1 MRTQIQKFTS
11 LILALLLCLSL
22 SAPAF
27 AEQRAEDS
35 WYYDA
40 VQWSLEEGLIA
51 SSGEAEFDAGQAIT
65 GEELSEI
72 LTRLTGSGA
81 GSGTSALTRIE
92 ALSMLSDALRPSL
105 AYDGWHPF
113 TDTADEASA
122 VLSWAWQEG
131 IINGTSAAAFSPDAV
146 CTRAQALTML
156 YRWAQR
162 HPTYA
167 LESVYTVET
176 QGIGLTGIGNAREL
190 GGYVAEDG
198 RTVKH
203 GVLLRS
209 AKPGDGTAEDLERL
223 RETYHLTVLADF
235 RGDSE
240 VAQAPDPE
248 IDGVTNLWLP
258 IMDAELTAKRSAAM
272 AENLAAKGTDYRSA
286 DSLTLLSA
294 AADAGFIN
302 DRMYIE
308 FLGGNE
314 GKAGYR
320 ALFEELLSLP
330 EGQSLLF
337 HCTQGKDRT
346 GVAAMLILSALGVDE
361 DTILRDY
368 LLTNEFN
375 AQKIAAERKMLT
387 EAGFSLE
394 KIELYLC
401 AMDQV
406 NVAFMRNAL
415 DWMRENYGSPE
426 GYLTAELNLNAE
438 KLALL
443 RDKFLEKPTEKPVI
457 GLAWVSVEDSEFFT
471 NVYQA
476 VEAAGGIPVMLN
488 QVVTPELS
496 YSGGMLTDGVAET
509 GALTETAGQR
519 IRERSWAGSNAAE
532 VMQGIDAVVFTGG
545 EDISPSLYRKPEE
558 WHGIEAERDYN
569 AERDVSDYLL
579 MEYCLD
585 MDIPF
590 MGFCRGMQMLG
601 VVSGGEVIQDIPTYF
616 EGLSKEYH
624 YEHRNEKETPDAYRN
639 YASHAIQV
647 TTRDS
652 VLYDIVGADA
662 LTGCPSW
669 HHQAL
674 KSVQGTELA
683 VTGVTPTSGIDMIEA
698 IQRTDKAFAV
708 GFQFHPEAV
717 IARTLSSAGDVERFM
732 DYETALAF
740 YTVLI
745 EKASSDAKSAGIA
758 A

>member
-1 MRTQIQKFTS
+1 MRTQIQKYAS

-65 GEELSEI
+65 REELSGI

-81 GSGTSALTRIE
+81 GSGISALTRIE
-92 ALSMLSDALRPSL
+92 ALSMLSDALRPPL

-162 HPTYA
+162 HPTHA

-198 RTVKH
+198 RTVRH

-209 AKPGDGTAEDLERL
+209 AKPADATAEDLAKL

-235 RGDSE
+235 RSDSE
-240 VAQAPDPE
+240 AAQAPDPK
-248 IDGVTNLWLP
+248 IDGVTNRWLP
-258 IMDAELTAKRSAAM
+258 IMDAELTAKRSVAM

-286 DSLTLLSA
+286 DSLTLLTA

-308 FLGGNE
+308 FLDGTE

-387 EAGFSLE
+387 QAGFPLE
-394 KIELYLC
+394 KIDLYLC

-406 NVAFMRNAL
+406 NAGFMRNAL

-443 RDKFLEKPTEKPVI
+443 RDKFLEKPTE
-457 GLAWVSVEDSEFFT
+457 
-471 NVYQA
+471 
-476 VEAAGGIPVMLN
+476 
-488 QVVTPELS
+488 
-496 YSGGMLTDGVAET
+496 
-509 GALTETAGQR
+509 
-519 IRERSWAGSNAAE
+519 
-532 VMQGIDAVVFTGG
+532 
-545 EDISPSLYRKPEE
+545 
-558 WHGIEAERDYN
+558 
-569 AERDVSDYLL
+569 
-579 MEYCLD
+579 
-585 MDIPF
+585 
-590 MGFCRGMQMLG
+590 
-601 VVSGGEVIQDIPTYF
+601 
-616 EGLSKEYH
+616 
-624 YEHRNEKETPDAYRN
+624 
-639 YASHAIQV
+639 
-647 TTRDS
+647 
-652 VLYDIVGADA
+652 
-662 LTGCPSW
+662 
-669 HHQAL
+669 
-674 KSVQGTELA
+674 
-683 VTGVTPTSGIDMIEA
+683 
-698 IQRTDKAFAV
+698 
-708 GFQFHPEAV
+708 
-717 IARTLSSAGDVERFM
+717 
-732 DYETALAF
+732 
-740 YTVLI
+740 
-745 EKASSDAKSAGIA
+745 
-758 A
+758 